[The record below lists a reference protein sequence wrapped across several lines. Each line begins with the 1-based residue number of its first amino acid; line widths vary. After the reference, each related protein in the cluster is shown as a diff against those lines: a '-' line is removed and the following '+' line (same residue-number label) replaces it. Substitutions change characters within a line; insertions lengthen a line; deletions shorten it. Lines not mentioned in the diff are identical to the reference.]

1 MGLEP
6 VGNGEP
12 VTGVNAPHV
21 VLIEYTEILFEPLF
35 ATNRNFP
42 LESMAKAVGFV
53 PGVVRED
60 DSVRAP
66 ELESIPKREMSP
78 LAWFAAWTNFFEGW
92 IETPSGVDPPENGE
106 P

>member
-1 MGLEP
+1 METTVSAMGLEP

-12 VTGVNAPHV
+12 VTGVNAPLLL
-21 VLIEYTEILFEPLF
+21 LIEYTEILLEPLL
-35 ATNRNFP
+35 ATNRKSP

-53 PGVVRED
+53 PAVVRED

-78 LAWFAAWTNFFEGW
+78 SAWFAA
-92 IETPSGVDPPENGE
+92 
-106 P
+106 